1 MISLAQYRTRKKY
14 FFKIENFKVHFQVV
28 SRQIPIISAWI
39 DNNKCSEL
47 TKTGCA
53 TRRDQLSRDLSDKHT
68 RDVRRA
74 EVSVG

>member
-1 MISLAQYRTRKKY
+1 MQNKKKV

-53 TRRDQLSRDLSDKHT
+53 TRRDQRSRDLSDKHT